1 MYAILEKLFKIN
13 ESGSNVRTEV
23 LAGIT
28 TFLTMIYIIPL
39 NGKIMK
45 AALMNEGAVITA
57 TALITIIATIMN
69 GLWSNTPIAMSVGL
83 GLNSYFAYGLV
94 GKLQL
99 PWETAL
105 GIVFFSGIVFVLLT
119 ITNIRKL
126 IIDSIPR
133 ELKIAISAGIGCFI
147 AFIGLKQSGI
157 IAAHK
162 VTFVTVGNFGDK
174 NVILALIGIFILFGL
189 VIWKVRGAFIIGI
202 IITSVIGFIIG
213 VEKVPTSLLSMP
225 ASIAP
230 IFGKLDIAGALKVSL
245 IAPIITFM
253 LTDLFDSLG
262 TLSGVGFRAGLFDS
276 ENSKAVQRTLEVDA
290 TATVLGSVLGLSTT
304 TSFIESAAGVEEGG
318 RTGLTAVV
326 TGLLFILTL
335 FMLPLFLSIPDNAI
349 YPVLIMVGIMMFT
362 DLRNIDFSVPSIGI
376 PAFVIILM
384 MPLTFTIT
392 KGLCAGFIV
401 YTFIKLISKEYKDI
415 NLVTVVMTVV
425 SILAFIID

>member
-1 MYAILEKLFKIN
+1 MNAIFEKLFKLSD
-13 ESGSNVRTEV
+13 SGSNVRTEV

-28 TFLTMIYIIPL
+28 TFLTMVYIIPL
-39 NGKIMK
+39 NGKIMT
-45 AALMNEGAVITA
+45 AASMNEAAVITA
-57 TALITIIATIMN
+57 TALITIIATVMN

-94 GKLQL
+94 AQKGL

-119 ITNIRKL
+119 VTNVRKL

-157 IAAHK
+157 IVSHK
-162 VTFVTVGNFGDK
+162 VTFVTLGNLSDK
-174 NVILALIGIFILFGL
+174 NVLLAIAGLFILIGL

-202 IITSVIGFIIG
+202 LITSIIGFIIG
-213 VEKVPTSLLSMP
+213 VEKFPQSLLSMP

-230 IFGKLDIAGALKVSL
+230 IFGKLDIVGAMKVSL
-245 IAPIITFM
+245 IPPIITFM

-262 TLSGVGFRAGLFDS
+262 TLSGVGYRAGLFDS

-290 TATVLGSVLGLSTT
+290 TATVIGSAMGLSTT
-304 TSFIESAAGVEEGG
+304 TSFIESASGVEEGG

-335 FMLPLFLSIPDNAI
+335 FLLPVFLSIPDNAI
-349 YPVLIMVGIMMFT
+349 YPVLIMVGVMMFT
-362 DLRNIDFSVPSIGI
+362 ELRNIDFSVPSVGI
-376 PAFVIILM
+376 PAFVIILL
-384 MPLTFTIT
+384 MPLTFSIT

-401 YTFIKLISKEYKDI
+401 YVFIKLISKEFKDI
-415 NLVTVVMTVV
+415 NIITIIMTAI